1 MPECEVCGR
10 RIDKANR
17 VSIDGIVLETCN
29 NCSTLG
35 KVLKRKKKNVR
46 IKKHV
51 PLPRLEKPVEE
62 KPKEL
67 NPDFS
72 KMLREKREQMKLM
85 QKDVALKL
93 NIPLSLIKRA
103 ESGFRPEDSV
113 LYKLERFYGISLF
126 EEDN

>member
-35 KVLKRKKKNVR
+35 KVLRRKKKNVKIR
-46 IKKHV
+46 RHV
-51 PLPRLEKPVEE
+51 PLPKIKVEE
-62 KPKEL
+62 AKPKEI

-72 KMLREKREQMKLM
+72 KILREKREQMKMM
-85 QKDVALKL
+85 QKDVAIKL
-93 NIPLSLIKRA
+93 NLPLSLIKRA

-113 LYKLERFYGISLF
+113 LDRLEKFYGISLF
-126 EEDN
+126 EEEN

>member
-35 KVLKRKKKNVR
+35 KVLRRKKKNVKIR
-46 IKKHV
+46 RHV
-51 PLPRLEKPVEE
+51 PLPKIKVEE
-62 KPKEL
+62 AKPNEI

-72 KMLREKREQMKLM
+72 KILREKREQMKMM

-93 NIPLSLIKRA
+93 NLPLSLIKRA

-113 LYKLERFYGISLF
+113 LYRLEKFYGISLF
-126 EEDN
+126 EEEN